1 MAMRAA
7 KRGSRPSSTKI
18 TINEKGM
25 TINFSAGFFRDHHLI
40 REKTQYAKL
49 GYDDETKEIGVAFLK
64 EDDKSG
70 EAMKL
75 SYTQT
80 GTAASCPIR
89 SVLTYFSLAIKDIAG
104 VYMDDAI
111 DGPVKIDGFA
121 DEGYLLKINKKISG

>member
-7 KRGSRPSSTKI
+7 KRGSRPSSTKV

-25 TINFSAGFFRDHHLI
+25 TINFSAGFFRDYQLV

-49 GYDDETKEIGVAFLK
+49 GYDADTSEIGVGFLK

-89 SVLTYFSLAIKDIAG
+89 SLLTFFSLEIKDITG

-111 DGPVKIDGFA
+111 DGPVKIEGFA
-121 DEGYLLKINKKISG
+121 DEGFLLKISKRKIS